1 MLPPQHSSLHRFVFF
16 EIIDN
21 VCCCTACISCDD
33 PMILQTTCSYIDS
46 EHFFDAWNAVCVEK
60 LGHFEIDRINF
71 DENGKHN
78 QFL

>member
-1 MLPPQHSSLHRFVFF
+1 
-16 EIIDN
+16 
-21 VCCCTACISCDD
+21 
-33 PMILQTTCSYIDS
+33 MILQTTYSYIDS

-71 DENGKHN
+71 DETGKHH